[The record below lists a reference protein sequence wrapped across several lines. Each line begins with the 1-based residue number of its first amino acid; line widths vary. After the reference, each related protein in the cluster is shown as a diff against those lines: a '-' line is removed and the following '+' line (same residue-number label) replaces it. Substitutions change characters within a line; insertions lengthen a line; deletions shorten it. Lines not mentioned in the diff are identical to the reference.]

1 MYVINVYIIEIKLIQ
16 QNRRILHY
24 RKLYVT
30 KSVFLIDVHMLHYV
44 SYTNK
49 FLYSSSLFSITPL
62 PFNHKELSIAD
73 TAALPRSMAV
83 AAVGNSAHPDAS

>member
-1 MYVINVYIIEIKLIQ
+1 MYVC
-16 QNRRILHY
+16 QNQRMLDF

-30 KSVFLIDVHMLHYV
+30 NSYFLIDVHMLHYF

-62 PFNHKELSIAD
+62 QFNHKELSIAD
-73 TAALPRSMAV
+73 TAAFQRSMAV
-83 AAVGNSAHPDAS
+83 AAVGNYA